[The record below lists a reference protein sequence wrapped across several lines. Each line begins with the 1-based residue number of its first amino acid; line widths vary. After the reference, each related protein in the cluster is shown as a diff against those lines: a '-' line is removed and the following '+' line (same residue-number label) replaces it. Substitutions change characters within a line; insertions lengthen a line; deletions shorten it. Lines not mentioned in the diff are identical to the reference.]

1 MSTPDSPC
9 NPKADANP
17 SHTIAINAV
26 IDGDSIHTLSSLL
39 SAEEKTREIQL
50 TIHATVRV
58 KSDGSLAQR
67 SGDPIVRVQQDAPVL
82 QQSSDTV
89 PTSPPVGG
97 TNVIRR
103 GITAFSAI
111 VARTTAPLI
120 ARLQLATNQRL
131 PFALF
136 ALGLL
141 LIGQFLFRIEAG
153 ASAISLFIAL
163 IGSAFFAWASTD
175 LPLRRADSAGS
186 ATTEAAV
193 WSPWRIA
200 TLILLLWGM
209 VTLLAILRGNGPIA
223 VGSWVLAAWVALMVG
238 YCVAT
243 VPWHAPKLR
252 WQRPRRLTWFVLGIA
267 LVAIATRG
275 WQAGVIPATL
285 SGDEGQFGQQARA
298 ILTGGIVDPFNTGW
312 LSVPTMT
319 FFFNAPSVAWLGSTM
334 LGLRLPWI
342 ILGILNVIIAAR
354 LAMRLQGPVVGIMT
368 GFLLTL
374 YHYHIHYSR
383 LGINNIADPFF
394 MTLTLFFMMRA
405 YDRRSTLD
413 WVLCG
418 ITIGVGQYFY
428 FGARLIALVV
438 VLSILVLAYQRGA
451 RFWAEQGAGI
461 RRAVGAALFSAAP
474 IIQYAWLFPNSYNA
488 RLNQTGIFQ
497 SGWFANEIANGFD
510 PVSVLTSQFVRATL
524 AFNAYPDRTVWYGIT
539 EPLLDFVSGAL
550 LLAGLAIAL
559 RRLTNPRIFPMLA
572 WWGGAILLG
581 GVLTESPPSS
591 QRLITAAI
599 PTIFFV
605 ALALVTLAHML
616 RRTFTNFIH
625 ARRLVVVSL
634 IGLVIA
640 FGANSI
646 KTYFI
651 DYTPLRI
658 FGGYNGIIATELG
671 MFAQRELGSDWR
683 IYFLGWPQM
692 SIDFGSTF
700 YLAPDTPGVDLPPFE
715 GDPATLLRAT
725 PDLSA
730 AFVVLPF
737 RIDELAIIREAYP
750 GGTLRE
756 IASPIRP
763 ELLFSVYL
771 VPKSLI
777 P

>member
-1 MSTPDSPC
+1 MMNIPEPTK
-9 NPKADANP
+9 NPEAGSNP
-17 SHTIAINAV
+17 THDITVDAV
-26 IDGDSIHTLSSLL
+26 IDGDSIRTLSPLL
-39 SAEEKTREIQL
+39 SVGEKTHEIRL
-50 TIHATVRV
+50 TIHATMHVR
-58 KSDGSLAQR
+58 
-67 SGDPIVRVQQDAPVL
+67 QDAPAP
-82 QQSSDTV
+82 QHSSSTA
-89 PTSPPVGG
+89 PTSQPASG
-97 TNVIRR
+97 TGIIRR
-103 GITAFSAI
+103 GIAPFVAM
-111 VARTTAPLI
+111 VARTTAPL
-120 ARLQLATNQRL
+120 AVMLRLSNNQRL
-131 PFALF
+131 PLALF

-141 LIGQFLFRIEAG
+141 LIGQFLFRTESG
-153 ASAISLFIAL
+153 SSTISLSIAL
-163 IGSAFFAWASTD
+163 TGAAFFAWASAN
-175 LPLRRADSAGS
+175 LPLRRTASAGS
-186 ATTEAAV
+186 ASTEAPV

-200 TLILLLWGM
+200 TLIPLIWGM
-209 VTLLAILRGNGPIA
+209 VTLLAILRGDGPVS
-223 VGSWVLAAWVALMVG
+223 VGSWVLAAWGAIIAG
-238 YCVAT
+238 YCAVT
-243 VPWHAPKLR
+243 LPWHLPKLR
-252 WQRPRRLTWFVLGIA
+252 WHRPRRLTWFVLGIA
-267 LVAIATRG
+267 LVAVVTRG
-275 WQAGVIPATL
+275 WQAGIIPATL
-285 SGDEGQFGQQARA
+285 SGDEGRFGQETRA
-298 ILTGGIVDPFNTGW
+298 LLAGIIVDPFSTGW
-312 LSVPTMT
+312 LSVPSMT
-319 FFFNAPSVAWLGSTM
+319 FFFNAPSIAWLGSTM

-354 LAMRLQGPVVGIMT
+354 LAMRLQGPVVGIIT
-368 GFLLTL
+368 GFLLAL

-394 MTLTLFFMMRA
+394 MTLAIFFMMRA
-405 YDRRSTLD
+405 YDRRSTVD

-428 FGARLIALVV
+428 FGVRLIILVV
-438 VLSILVLAYQRGA
+438 LLSVLAMAYQRGA
-451 RFWAEQGAGI
+451 RFWAEHGAGI
-461 RRAVGAALFSAAP
+461 RRAIGAGLLSAAP
-474 IIQYAWLFPNSYNA
+474 MIQYAWRFPDIYNS
-488 RLNQTGIFQ
+488 RINQVGIFQ
-497 SGWFANEIANGFD
+497 SGWLANEIAASSD
-510 PVSVLTSQFVRATL
+510 PITILTSQVVRAAL
-524 AFNAYPDRTVWYGIT
+524 AFNAYPDRTVWYGLS
-539 EPLLDFVSGAL
+539 EPLLDPVSGAL
-550 LLAGLAIAL
+550 LLAGLAVAL
-559 RRLTNPRIFPMLA
+559 RHLTNPRIFPMLA